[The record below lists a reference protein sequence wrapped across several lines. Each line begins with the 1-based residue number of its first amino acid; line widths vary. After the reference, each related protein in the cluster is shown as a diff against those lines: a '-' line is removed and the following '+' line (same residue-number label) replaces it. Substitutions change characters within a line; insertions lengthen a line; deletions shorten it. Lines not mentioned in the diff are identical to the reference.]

1 MGSTHLEKRQEAAA
15 DAVFTLEGKAA
26 RVMGGGAGSAKPL
39 RKSCGPP
46 ARVRHICGDL
56 AA

>member
-15 DAVFTLEGKAA
+15 HAVFTLEGKAA